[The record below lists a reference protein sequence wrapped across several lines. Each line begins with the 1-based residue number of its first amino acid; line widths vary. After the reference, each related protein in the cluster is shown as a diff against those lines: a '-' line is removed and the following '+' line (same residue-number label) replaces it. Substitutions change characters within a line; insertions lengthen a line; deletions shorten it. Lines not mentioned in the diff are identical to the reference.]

1 MRFMPIQ
8 STIERGRETMYNVS
22 GQFSTRDTKGGRMK
36 RGALLKPRETETRPP
51 EELFRILCRIY
62 PLEIAQEVF
71 ERLVKGMEKQNER
84 S

>member
-1 MRFMPIQ
+1 
-8 STIERGRETMYNVS
+8 
-22 GQFSTRDTKGGRMK
+22 MK
-36 RGALLKPRETETRPP
+36 RGASLKPRETETRPP